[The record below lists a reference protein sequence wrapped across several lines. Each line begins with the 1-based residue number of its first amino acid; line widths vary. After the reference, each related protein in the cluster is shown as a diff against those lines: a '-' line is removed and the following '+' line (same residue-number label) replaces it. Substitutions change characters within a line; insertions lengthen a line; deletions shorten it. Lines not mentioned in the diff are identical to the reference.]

1 MTDDRLLKLAEE
13 IHIHSDKKA
22 YELVGSLFRDGNN
35 GLTIQTILMT
45 GSVMAAS
52 INEMEKSKF
61 LDGCSKLYDAYK
73 DFGQEMDKL
82 ADRIKKQ

>member
-1 MTDDRLLKLAEE
+1 
-13 IHIHSDKKA
+13 
-22 YELVGSLFRDGNN
+22 
-35 GLTIQTILMT
+35 MT